1 MIRNL
6 PSIVECDSLKATFQW
21 VVLGENARCLVATCK
36 ISERDPTSLQFVD
49 WDEIQTF
56 KTRKRRNEHLSARWL
71 LEEALSEWGDI
82 DCTQLMISRTDER
95 APYLQA
101 IQGLWIQP
109 ELPSLSISHSEQ
121 LACVALIE
129 RGWTV
134 GIDAEPLARPP
145 KPAVYDMMAKGE
157 ELAHLRSG
165 KLDALWAWTA
175 KESVQKAA
183 RLGMHLNP
191 RNIVVSNTKKK
202 NKISIGNSIFQLQ
215 NLSNATYQ
223 ITLAWGLDSQP
234 IRTPEDDLLDATRT
248 AMNSGE
254 DWTVG
259 CSTLRNN
266 G

>member
-6 PSIVECDSLKATFQW
+6 PLIVECDSLQATFQW
-21 VVLGENARCLVATCK
+21 VTLEEGPRCLVATCA
-36 ISERDPTSLQFVD
+36 IGERNPTSLQFID
-49 WDEIQTF
+49 WDEIKTF
-56 KTRKRRNEHLSARWL
+56 KTEKRRNEHFSARWL
-71 LEEALSEWGDI
+71 LEEALNQWGDL
-82 DCTQLMISRTDER
+82 DCSQLMISRTDER

-109 ELPSLSISHSEQ
+109 MLPSLSISHSEQ

-129 RGWTV
+129 HGWTI

-157 ELAHLRSG
+157 ELGHLRSG
-165 KLDALWAWTA
+165 ELDALWAWTA
-175 KESVQKAA
+175 KEAVQKAA

-191 RNIVVSNTKKK
+191 RDIVVSNANNR
-202 NKISIGNSIFQLQ
+202 NKIRIENSIFQLE
-215 NLSNATYQ
+215 NLPNDGYQ

-234 IRTPEDDLLDATRT
+234 IRTPEDDVLDATRT

-259 CSTLRNN
+259 CSTVRNN